1 MMTRTLP
8 AAGGDPGARLVP
20 ALRCLE
26 HWGHHLRALSGP
38 HLVPDPRQ
46 PGAPGHDD
54 PHPGRAAPPP
64 GASVEDSVLP
74 VFWSSC
80 LGLGCPCSQIRQ
92 PALQAPASVQTAR
105 TSNPGGAGGV
115 SDARLGGSD
124 ARLRPRPE
132 DEPQGGPQAPLLR
145 QALSLPEA
153 GGSLKTYPA
162 PPDLV

>member
-1 MMTRTLP
+1 M
-8 AAGGDPGARLVP
+8 ACSLV
-20 ALRCLE
+20 LL
-26 HWGHHLRALSGP
+26 
-38 HLVPDPRQ
+38 
-46 PGAPGHDD
+46 
-54 PHPGRAAPPP
+54 
-64 GASVEDSVLP
+64 
-74 VFWSSC
+74 
-80 LGLGCPCSQIRQ
+80 
-92 PALQAPASVQTAR
+92 LQAYAAVSFHSNRFPGLQTAR